1 MYQQTFYLLGYILFC
16 AGTLLGIPHGLS
28 KRKGI
33 PANTERWRVAHL
45 STCLG
50 GISIIGLTVALET
63 LVRDDAVYALSPF
76 TLAAYCFF
84 VACTL
89 SGWLK
94 VSWDG
99 DRSLVRV
106 KSIYWM
112 QIVASVLS
120 LLAIFVSVATILLR
134 TCGYRLGLTQ

>member
-1 MYQQTFYLLGYILFC
+1 MYQQIFYLLGYVLFC

-28 KRKGI
+28 KRKGN
-33 PANTERWRVAHL
+33 PVNTERWRVAHL

-50 GISIIGLTVALET
+50 GISIIGITIALET
-63 LVRDDAVYALSPF
+63 LVQDDAVYTLSLF

-84 VACTL
+84 AACTL
-89 SGWLK
+89 SGWLE

-99 DRSLVRV
+99 DRTLVRV

-112 QIVASVLS
+112 QIVASGLS
-120 LLAIFVSVATILLR
+120 LLAIFVSAATFFLR
-134 TCGYRLGLTQ
+134 TWGHGLGFLL